1 MGILPEKEKVENK
14 CREMSEGRA
23 MRSQRPRD
31 QSLMAA
37 IKRERMKQK
46 GRGGCDGDTIYRYAI
61 GLANRVIPTGLFC
74 MGREIAVTPSTAMT
88 CWLVWV

>member
-1 MGILPEKEKVENK
+1 
-14 CREMSEGRA
+14 